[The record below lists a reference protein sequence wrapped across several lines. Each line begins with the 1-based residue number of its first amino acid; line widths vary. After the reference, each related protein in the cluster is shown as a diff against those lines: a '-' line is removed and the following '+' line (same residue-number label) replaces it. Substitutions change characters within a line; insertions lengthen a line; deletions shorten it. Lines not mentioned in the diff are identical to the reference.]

1 MRYLCIRPENRTRS
15 RTGTRED
22 TCYYTCAPR
31 TRKNEGEPMEGEG
44 EGEDRVPEGTRHE
57 PRLLG
62 SNIVVFLA

>member
-1 MRYLCIRPENRTRS
+1 MYKVRKSDRS
-15 RTGTRED
+15 QTGTRED
-22 TCYYTCAPR
+22 TRYYTCAPR
-31 TRKNEGEPMEGEG
+31 TRKNEGEPMEG